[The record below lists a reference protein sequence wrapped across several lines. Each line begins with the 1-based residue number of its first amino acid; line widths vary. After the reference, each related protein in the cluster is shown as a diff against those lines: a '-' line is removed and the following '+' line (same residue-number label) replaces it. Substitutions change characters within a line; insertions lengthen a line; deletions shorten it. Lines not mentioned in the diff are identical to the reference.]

1 MLAQGVSGIHH
12 LCCVACP
19 AGDVATVLADDLQP
33 LQRVKG
39 AHMVFTTAL
48 TFSQDEQTM
57 LTVSAD
63 ASALATKVSRKPTS
77 STSLPYILLA
87 LLVCIVALACM
98 FAWSSLGRGNAL
110 DAVHEGAQRQAA
122 ANQEL

>member
-1 MLAQGVSGIHH
+1 M
-12 LCCVACP
+12 
-19 AGDVATVLADDLQP
+19 ATLLADDLQP

-77 STSLPYILLA
+77 SPSLLYILLA
-87 LLVCIVALACM
+87 VLVCIVALACM
-98 FAWSSLGRGNAL
+98 FAWSSWGRGGAL
-110 DAVHEGAQRQAA
+110 GAAHEGAQRQAV